1 MVLGEVGEKG
11 PWWCAASEGFPHLA
25 PLRCQLT
32 ALEAAAKRQGMVEA
46 GMVEADEVPEA
57 RFTSMRQQHAWDLQR
72 LPNIHRSTFA
82 QEAAPPNNA
91 LTEPHPKLPWDGPSG
106 YNSRFLPAITPAW
119 RSVEKKTDFAGHRPK
134 VEMMIRKKHERDV
147 AAAQRAHDSRTDE
160 RMRYIERKQHD
171 AMHPDEA
178 RKRVEDMAKDK
189 ELFLKNRKRKL
200 LVMELMQEMAD
211 KEAKRGL
218 KK

>member
-1 MVLGEVGEKG
+1 
-11 PWWCAASEGFPHLA
+11 
-25 PLRCQLT
+25 
-32 ALEAAAKRQGMVEA
+32 MVEA
-46 GMVEADEVPEA
+46 RIVEAEKVPEA

-106 YNSRFLPAITPAW
+106 YNSRFLPAIPPAW
-119 RSVEKKTDFAGHRPK
+119 RSVEKKIDFAGQRPK
-134 VEMMIRKKHERDV
+134 VERMIRKKHERDA

-160 RMRYIERKQHD
+160 RMRYIERKEHD
-171 AMHPDEA
+171 TMHPDEA

-211 KEAKRGL
+211 REAKKEL
-218 KK
+218 NK